1 MESASLQEK
10 DKNQIEVI
18 GEGIDSVVI
27 TRLLRKCLGFAE
39 LVSVNPIEEKKKEG
53 GGDDK
58 PKVVSKNDDVVVVQP
73 PLFYPPDPCYY
84 GVGYGCVEVWEYPS
98 CNIM

>member
-10 DKNQIEVI
+10 DKNQIEVV

-27 TRLLRKCLGFAE
+27 TKLLRKCLGFAE
-39 LVSVNPIEEKKKEG
+39 LVSVNPIEQKKKD
-53 GGDDK
+53 DDK
-58 PKVVSKNDDVVVVQP
+58 PKVETKNDVVFVQP
-73 PLFYPPDPCYY
+73 PPLIYSHYPYY
-84 GVGYGCVEVWEYPS
+84 NGGGCGFVEVREDPI